1 MDSTAGPWPAAEAA
15 AFARLALRCVEFQRH
30 RRPSL
35 QAVVLVPELQRLCA
49 RAQQRA
55 RDAAATAAAV
65 AEQAAARQHHPS
77 EPPAHLLCPIT
88 QQLMEHPVVAADG
101 HTYERA
107 ALEAWLRS
115 ERARGRSPL
124 TNMPLEHARLVT
136 NYAINAGG
144 VGAAAAAAAAA
155 AGRSWLGNSQ

>member
-1 MDSTAGPWPAAEAA
+1 LRAWRCAAWSS
-15 AFARLALRCVEFQRH
+15 
-30 RRPSL
+30 SL
-35 QAVVLVPELQRLCA
+35 QAVVLPELQRLCA

-107 ALEAWLRS
+107 AMEAWLRS

-124 TNMPLEHARLVT
+124 TNMPLEHTRLVT
-136 NYAINAGG
+136 NYA
-144 VGAAAAAAAAA
+144 VKAALEEWALQQQQRGDPGWA
-155 AGRSWLGNSQ
+155 SH